1 MTFTSKYDTQSTNA
15 ELKLILKETSQIFTD
30 QISPH
35 LNSAHFYN
43 WQQTL
48 PAGANISIAKMEE
61 TEEDE
66 EESGSSSFAS
76 SSS

>member
-43 WQQTL
+43 
-48 PAGANISIAKMEE
+48 
-61 TEEDE
+61 
-66 EESGSSSFAS
+66 
-76 SSS
+76 